1 VADLHL
7 NAGYLDDDALAQMD
21 ALCRA
26 VTTEFE
32 NVPAGALDRLQRNC
46 AVSPAGRCVAIAQDR
61 AVEKAFIAAQGVP
74 VAPHAV
80 IVSAAD
86 LAVGDD
92 VGPLGGEGFQKG
104 DQVVVTVEA
113 GEVDGR
119 HELETSNVIAD
130 Q

>member
-1 VADLHL
+1 
-7 NAGYLDDDALAQMD
+7 MD